1 MTNFLTLVICAG
13 LILYE
18 ASETFR
24 ELVKQVIHYGIKKG
38 EL

>member
-1 MTNFLTLVICAG
+1 VTNFLTLVICAG

-24 ELVKQVIHYGIKKG
+24 EFVQRRLSKFTKG
-38 EL
+38 D